1 MENLDRRIDM
11 PMEEAINRME
21 RVVSDNCEDL
31 RKIQGGY
38 VYADEL
44 MTAWR
49 KIFNE
54 TNL

>member
-31 RKIQGGY
+31 RKYKEATSMQ
-38 VYADEL
+38 
-44 MTAWR
+44 TS
-49 KIFNE
+49 
-54 TNL
+54 

>member
-1 MENLDRRIDM
+1 M

-38 VYADEL
+38 IYADEL

-49 KIFNE
+49 KILNE